1 MGLFVRAMSVWQ
13 YRGFV
18 VSSIANEFRTRLSR
32 SRLGTAWI
40 VLQPLAMVLIFAT
53 VLSDV
58 TSLRS
63 RTRRSP
69 AFAFFIRDDV
79 Q

>member
-1 MGLFVRAMSVWQ
+1 
-13 YRGFV
+13 
-18 VSSIANEFRTRLSR
+18 
-32 SRLGTAWI
+32 
-40 VLQPLAMVLIFAT
+40 MVGSPVAT
-53 VLSDV
+53 VSSDV

-69 AFAFFIRDDV
+69 LFALFIRDAV